1 MFYSFFTPKLLSM
14 HDPIGLVTGGPGDY
28 DSYGNND
35 PRNLGRE
42 LELQDLL
49 GFIKARNIRN
59 VNVLTSDVHHAAFV
73 NYSPSRATGGFTAY
87 DPFDEFVIGAI
98 HSGAFGPN
106 SLDSSFGPQYGYGT
120 YINYQSRSTLRS

>member
-1 MFYSFFTPKLLSM
+1 M
-14 HDPIGLVTGGPGDY
+14 HDPICLTTGGPGDY
-28 DSYGNND
+28 DAYCNDD

-42 LELQDLL
+42 LEMQDLL
-49 GFIKARNIRN
+49 AFIKARNIRG

-98 HSGAFGPN
+98 NSGAFGPN
-106 SLDSSFGPQYGYGT
+106 ALDSSFGPQYGYCT
-120 YINYQSRSTLRS
+120 YDFSRTRRTDKKEVD